1 MEFIGQ
7 GAILNELNYLLTA
20 IDNGE
25 NFNVLFRAPSGYGKT
40 TLGLICLKRLGLDTS
55 FYYIP
60 EDGKLNY
67 FYPNR
72 RFHFLDEIHTLVN
85 PETIYPTLDD
95 GNYTFFLATNE
106 SGNLKEPLV
115 NRCIE
120 LIFAPYTEEERLQ
133 ILKTYL
139 QHELSDEFL
148 QEILNRTTT
157 PRNIRNTCRR
167 LDYIINS
174 VGVPNSFEEL
184 NNILE
189 GVMQIR
195 TGGLTNLDRIYLNF
209 LEEVGRASLQT
220 LIYGTGLD
228 KNTILRDIEPRLLYT
243 KVIKITSKGR
253 ELW

>member
-7 GAILNELNYLLTA
+7 EAILNELNYLITA
-20 IDNGE
+20 VNNGE

-40 TLGLICLKRLGLDTS
+40 TLGLICLKRLGLDNS

-67 FYPNR
+67 FYPER
-72 RFHFLDEIHTLVN
+72 RIHFLDEIHTLVN
-85 PETIYPTLDD
+85 PETIYPTLDT
-95 GNYTFFLATNE
+95 GNFTFFLATNE

-120 LIFAPYTEEERLQ
+120 LIFAPYSENERFQ

-139 QHELSDEFL
+139 QHDLEEEFL
-148 QEILNRTTT
+148 LDILSRTTT
-157 PRNIRNTCRR
+157 PRNIKNTCRR
-167 LDYIINS
+167 LDYIFKSMGIPS
-174 VGVPNSFEEL
+174 SLEEL

-195 TGGLTNLDRIYLNF
+195 TGGLTNLDRVYLEF
-209 LEEVGRASLQT
+209 LEAVGRASLQT

-243 KVIKITSKGR
+243 KIITITSKGR
-253 ELW
+253 ELC